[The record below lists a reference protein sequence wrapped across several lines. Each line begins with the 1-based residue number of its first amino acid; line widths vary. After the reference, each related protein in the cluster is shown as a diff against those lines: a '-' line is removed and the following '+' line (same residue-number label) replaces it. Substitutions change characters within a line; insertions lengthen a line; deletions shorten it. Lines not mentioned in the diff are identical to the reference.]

1 MSAADESLI
10 LGPAELA
17 AAMGLTENT
26 IRTLRSTRPQALPTP
41 FLTRPLRWRRESVLR
56 WMEQR
61 EREEAERIRRLFA
74 PAPSAHRASRGAI

>member
-1 MSAADESLI
+1 MENRDPNESLI

-41 FLTRPLRWRRESVLR
+41 FLTRPLRWRRESVMR

-61 EREEAERIRRLFA
+61 EREEAERIRRLFV
-74 PAPSAHRASRGAI
+74 PSARSARSAQV